1 MTEEVSCDPD
11 SVSRVSFLEAKPVET
26 VCLSHHKYNFPSLQ
40 LSLSANWHMLVVQF
54 LTRLETNLRTA
65 VTRYDT
71 TENTVINSHVEDT
84 TALEHKLEY
93 VGYWS

>member
-1 MTEEVSCDPD
+1 
-11 SVSRVSFLEAKPVET
+11 
-26 VCLSHHKYNFPSLQ
+26 
-40 LSLSANWHMLVVQF
+40 MLVVQF